1 MTKQKGIYIFKTTF
15 CFLTYKTGGV
25 MNLSVGNKNII
36 LGIIIILL
44 YLSVTFFI
52 ERTAALHQFHS
63 KSAGVVI
70 DTKGT
75 ENLLD
80 DEVVDFQKGNAYR
93 TGGIYFTNYYP
104 VTYVAVPNFFKDAGY
119 NMRLY
124 GWIFALFGI
133 AIGAIVGIQ
142 KNKTALGNWASW
154 LAFIAVIL
162 YPIRDAVY
170 FWGRWFNATFSPT
183 SVGPLL
189 YPIMWI
195 GGIAMF
201 LALLFSLIV
210 FMKGVKA

>member
-1 MTKQKGIYIFKTTF
+1 
-15 CFLTYKTGGV
+15 
-25 MNLSVGNKNII
+25 MNLSIGNKNVV
-36 LGIIIILL
+36 LSLIIILL
-44 YLSVTFFI
+44 YLAVTFFI

-63 KSAGVVI
+63 KAAAVII

-75 ENLLD
+75 SDLLD
-80 DEVVDFQKGNAYR
+80 DEVIDFQKGNTYR

-104 VTYVAVPNFFKDAGY
+104 NSYLAVPNFFKDAGY

-124 GWIFALFGI
+124 GWIFSLFGI
-133 AIGAIVGIQ
+133 VIGVIVGLQ
-142 KNKTALGNWASW
+142 KNKTGLSNWASW

-170 FWGRWFNATFSPT
+170 FWGRWLDPNFSP
-183 SVGPLL
+183 SGAGPIL

-201 LALLFSLIV
+201 LALLFTLII
-210 FMKGVKA
+210 FIQGSKIQTA